1 MLNSLNKR
9 TKVTSITDLIL
20 EGKDHTMKDR
30 GYKRTHASDLT
41 KDDFCPRMVCLVRKY
56 KKPLPPQRIPKATQL
71 TFDMG
76 NHIADLV
83 IHTWAKGKVIGDW
96 KCRNCGTK
104 LLWRK
109 EPQHHCHCGCKL
121 WHYEEVRF
129 KDLVSGATGGVDMF
143 VELQPNRY
151 TAVELKI
158 MATEKFND
166 LVAPLAEHRLRTQL
180 YLELIKFSDHPQKS
194 VIIPDKAKVFYVS
207 RGHGKK
213 NGKFGVVPFKEFDI
227 KPDPQ
232 AVRPY
237 RIDAVKIKVWEEKGI
252 LPPRVC
258 EFEICSQA
266 KHCPVAAECF
276 HKEQP

>member
-1 MLNSLNKR
+1 MLKAMTKR
-9 TKVTSITDLIL
+9 KQSQSITGLIL
-20 EGKDHTMKDR
+20 ESKEATMPDR
-30 GYKRTHASDLT
+30 GFKRTHASDLT
-41 KDDFCPRMVCLVRKY
+41 KDDFCPRKVCLVRKY
-56 KKPLPPQRIPKATQL
+56 KKELPPQRIAKATQF

-83 IHTWAKGKVIGDW
+83 IHKWAAGKVIGDW

-104 LLWRK
+104 LLWRR
-109 EPQHHCHCGCKL
+109 EPHHHCHCGCKL

-129 KDLVSGATGGVDMF
+129 KDLVSGGTGGVDMF
-143 VELQPNRY
+143 IELQPDRF

-180 YLELIKFSDHPQKS
+180 YLELIKHSDHPQKS
-194 VIIPDKAKVFYVS
+194 VIRPDLAKVFYVS

-213 NGKFGVVPFKEFDI
+213 TDPYGVVPFKEFDI
-227 KPDPQ
+227 LPDAE

-237 RIDAVKIKVWEEKGI
+237 RIDAVKIKYWEETGV

-258 EFEICSQA
+258 DFEICKQA
-266 KHCPVAAECF
+266 QSCPVVTECF
-276 HKEQP
+276 NKEKP